1 MEVEIQDEKHTGR
14 VAAVYGDEVSA
25 NAAKQKLIDN
35 GISRSVI
42 SIVKPEDKSISRK
55 IEPESQ
61 NIYKTI
67 IKSHGW
73 LGLIGAIIG
82 IVIATGLVTAGP
94 EMTQSNPIYTYFV
107 FIFFG
112 VVFGMMIAGAISIR
126 PDHDP
131 LITKT
136 VEASHEQHWTLIVQ
150 TDDRDEI
157 DRIKTLLED
166 SALSTSETI

>member
-94 EMTQSNPIYTYFV
+94 EMTQSQPHLYLFCVYLLWGGIW
-107 FIFFG
+107 
-112 VVFGMMIAGAISIR
+112 
-126 PDHDP
+126 H
-131 LITKT
+131 
-136 VEASHEQHWTLIVQ
+136 
-150 TDDRDEI
+150 DDRGSD
-157 DRIKTLLED
+157 LD
-166 SALSTSETI
+166 SSGS